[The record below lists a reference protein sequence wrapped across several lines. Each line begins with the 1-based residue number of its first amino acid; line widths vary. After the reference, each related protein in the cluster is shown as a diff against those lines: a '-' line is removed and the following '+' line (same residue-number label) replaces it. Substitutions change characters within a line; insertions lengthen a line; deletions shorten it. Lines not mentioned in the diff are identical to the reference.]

1 MAKQTKAA
9 TAAVQAK
16 IDEAKAVGAAAVAE
30 VIEKAGEAGMIVLVR
45 GPEDGRR
52 RGGLAF
58 GPVEVEVDLGQIS
71 KANFEAILADPYLK
85 VRPKPADDAE

>member
-1 MAKQTKAA
+1 MAKLTKAA
-9 TAAVQAK
+9 AAAVQAK
-16 IDEAKAVGAAAVAE
+16 IDEAKAKAAPAE
-30 VIEKAGEAGMIVLVR
+30 APAGEMAGEAGQFVLVR

-58 GPVEVEVDLGQIS
+58 GPVDIEVDLGAIS

-85 VRPKPADDAE
+85 VRPKPADEAE